1 DDEAGRSL
9 REELARRIGKDKCYT
24 VEYPKDCK
32 DANEVLVKHGKTA
45 VAHMIENA
53 KQWPLEGIMAMD
65 DIFPVLQEWFENG
78 YPEGVKAGVPGF
90 DELLRFSPGQMTMV
104 TGIPGH
110 GKDEFL
116 NWLLANLARKEG

>member
-1 DDEAGRSL
+1 
-9 REELARRIGKDKCYT
+9 
-24 VEYPKDCK
+24 
-32 DANEVLVKHGKTA
+32 GKTA

-116 NWLLANLARKEG
+116 NWLLANLARKEGWKIGLFDFEETPPETTSKLAEKIAGKSFGF